1 MTTFLLIHGGWHGGW
16 AFRAVAIHLQKAG
29 HEVYRPTLAGVAE
42 RAWEARL
49 GINIQTHVDELKALV
64 DWEDLDDIV
73 LVAHSYGGFVATA
86 LADAIPERFRAIVYL
101 DSFVAEDG
109 DTPFRLVPRPE
120 SLVVD
125 TAGYEIVHPVGTMM
139 QRIRLSGRYKEIPK
153 KAYILAVG
161 GDGNSQ
167 EPHFQRYH
175 QAATQHPEW
184 DAYTLSG
191 GHNLMLD
198 DPDGVAAILRRY
210 SDDNDESISDD
221 V

>member
-1 MTTFLLIHGGWHGGW
+1 MKLRPGDAMSRDID
-16 AFRAVAIHLQKAG
+16 
-29 HEVYRPTLAGVAE
+29 HERRV
-42 RAWEARL
+42 
-49 GINIQTHVDELKALV
+49 
-64 DWEDLDDIV
+64 
-73 LVAHSYGGFVATA
+73 
-86 LADAIPERFRAIVYL
+86 
-101 DSFVAEDG
+101 
-109 DTPFRLVPRPE
+109 
-120 SLVVD
+120 
-125 TAGYEIVHPVGTMM
+125 AGYEIVHPIGTMM

-161 GDGNSQ
+161 ADGNSQ
-167 EPHFQRYH
+167 APHFQRYH

-210 SDDNDESISDD
+210 SDDNHERISDD

>member
-1 MTTFLLIHGGWHGGW
+1 MAPLEIRHRSVRPISAKHAQASRFLQQS
-16 AFRAVAIHLQKAG
+16 R
-29 HEVYRPTLAGVAE
+29 
-42 RAWEARL
+42 
-49 GINIQTHVDELKALV
+49 
-64 DWEDLDDIV
+64 
-73 LVAHSYGGFVATA
+73 
-86 LADAIPERFRAIVYL
+86 
-101 DSFVAEDG
+101 
-109 DTPFRLVPRPE
+109 
-120 SLVVD
+120 
-125 TAGYEIVHPVGTMM
+125 
-139 QRIRLSGRYKEIPK
+139 RYKEIPK